1 MKKRKYLETD
11 FIRFL
16 KEKYND
22 EEEETNPEPIE
33 DEETAT
39 KDIEDE
45 EANEILDELV
55 AEYKKVKKEYHD
67 LLLRKPR

>member
-22 EEEETNPEPIE
+22 EEEEETNPEPIE
-33 DEETAT
+33 DEETT
-39 KDIEDE
+39 GDVKDE
-45 EANEILDELV
+45 EGNEILDELV